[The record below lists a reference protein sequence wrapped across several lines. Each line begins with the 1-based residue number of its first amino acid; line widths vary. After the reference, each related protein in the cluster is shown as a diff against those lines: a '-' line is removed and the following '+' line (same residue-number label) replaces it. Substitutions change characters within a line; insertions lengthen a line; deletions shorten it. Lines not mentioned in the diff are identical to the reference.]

1 MPNKRPILGRIRR
14 AFRKKSLSLEIR
26 SRLATARL
34 AEEHAVNCFWKIKT
48 LLLENKLPLAGRAE
62 LLGGVFW
69 DKILIP
75 PHQPKYMPTKNIE
88 QTISLLKELKRA
100 NQFLQRLSRH
110 AKKHWLKAPKHQEF
124 LAGRLRNGSFV
135 LTKFER
141 TRNTENVP
149 QNKINELISLFL
161 AELAARK
168 NIGK

>member
-14 AFRKKSLSLEIR
+14 AFRKKLLSLEIR

-110 AKKHWLKAPKHQEF
+110 AKKHLVKSTQTPRILGGPAQEWQ
-124 LAGRLRNGSFV
+124 LCI
-135 LTKFER
+135 T
-141 TRNTENVP
+141 
-149 QNKINELISLFL
+149 
-161 AELAARK
+161 
-168 NIGK
+168 